1 MKLWKGA
8 ALRQPS
14 VQCRMC
20 KKITVHHERIVT
32 NNLPP
37 NVAVLECT
45 VCSVL
50 GVVMLESAEVP
61 KAWLELHTDADSG

>member
-1 MKLWKGA
+1 
-8 ALRQPS
+8 
-14 VQCRMC
+14 MC
-20 KKITVHHERIVT
+20 KKITKHQERIVT

-50 GVVMLESAEVP
+50 GVVMLETGDTVT
-61 KAWLELHTDADSG
+61 KAWLELTSDKSDG

>member
-1 MKLWKGA
+1 
-8 ALRQPS
+8 
-14 VQCRMC
+14 MC

-50 GVVMLESAEVP
+50 GVVMLESADVP